1 MFVRKILKVNI
12 ADKSSELDVLFDTGS
27 SLTLMC
33 KNVLMD
39 KFKDVKIKLLKYP
52 RKTYTLNGTSL
63 IVDSYVDGEIE
74 IGGQVLEERIYV
86 SKDFVKEVMLDG
98 KIIKFPDLIVGV
110 STMEAWNIELDLK
123 RGEVIL
129 KGAAVLFKMF

>member
-74 IGGQVLEERIYV
+74 IGGQVLEERIYI
-86 SKDFVKEVMLDG
+86 SKDFVKEVMFDG

-129 KGAAVLFKMF
+129 KGAAVLF

>member
-129 KGAAVLFKMF
+129 KGAAVLF

>member
-74 IGGQVLEERIYV
+74 IGGQVLEERIYI

-129 KGAAVLFKMF
+129 KGAAVLF

>member
-1 MFVRKILKVNI
+1 
-12 ADKSSELDVLFDTGS
+12 
-27 SLTLMC
+27 
-33 KNVLMD
+33 
-39 KFKDVKIKLLKYP
+39 VKIKLLKYP

-74 IGGQVLEERIYV
+74 IGGQVLEERIYI
-86 SKDFVKEVMLDG
+86 SKDFVKEVMFDG

-129 KGAAVLFKMF
+129 KGAAVLF